1 MTSNKTRLVTLV
13 RVHLG
18 QETIVTNPSSN
29 RHGAGCD
36 QDPVVGPAHGLS
48 KSNSGWW
55 RIRTQVWVFCSAV
68 MQRYWSLLKP
78 EYEID
83 YVALPCRIV

>member
-29 RHGAGCD
+29 RHEAGCD
-36 QDPVVGPAHGLS
+36 KYPVCMENMTTSQHNVSRQILTVIIGLAFPQ
-48 KSNSGWW
+48 KE
-55 RIRTQVWVFCSAV
+55 A
-68 MQRYWSLLKP
+68 L
-78 EYEID
+78 
-83 YVALPCRIV
+83 YVCNLA